1 MPQSAHRTFSALRS
15 LLASTVLIV
24 VSACA
29 SVPNVKPVLNQ
40 PTSGEIPQLVSAHGP
55 LSEAQSKAVIDRLA
69 TEARPSDVLA
79 RHLAIEEAV
88 AETPLVTGN
97 KTTLLPNG
105 EQAFHAIFQA
115 IRQARKHVHLEY
127 YEVEDIDD
135 GGEHLSD
142 LLLAK
147 RREGVQV
154 ALIYDSYGSGKT
166 PASFFDRLKAADV
179 ALVSFNPVNPLE
191 AHASYSPNDRDHRKI
206 LVADGALAIVGGV
219 NLSTDYESG
228 SGGSGGS
235 SGKSKNR
242 KNEPPEYWQD
252 TDMQI
257 EGPVVAQLQKL
268 FLETWK
274 QQKGPALEDAEFFPK
289 IAPKGSEVVRVIGS
303 GPDEKLPRYYVT
315 LLSAIRNAEHSIWI
329 ATAYFVPTDEEV
341 ADLKHAAR
349 RGVDVRLL
357 LPGKSDSSLSL
368 AVGHSHYSELLHA
381 GVKIYEARDE
391 ILHSKSA
398 VIDGVWS
405 VIGSSNF
412 DHRSVLFND
421 EVDAVVLGGATASAM
436 QDILESETQSA
447 VAIDPAAWSRRP
459 FGDRLREQFGQIW
472 QSLL

>member
-1 MPQSAHRTFSALRS
+1 MPQSAHRTFTLPRW
-15 LLASTVLIV
+15 LLAGIALTI

-29 SVPNVKPVLNQ
+29 SVPDVKPVINQ
-40 PTSGEIPQLVSAHGP
+40 PTSGETPQLVSAHGP
-55 LSEAQSKAVIDRLA
+55 LSEAQSKAVINRLE

-79 RHLAIEEAV
+79 RHLAIEEAI

-127 YEVEDIDD
+127 YEVEDIDE

-154 ALIYDSYGSGKT
+154 ALIYDSFGSAST
-166 PASFFDRLKAADV
+166 PASFFDRLKAAGV
-179 ALVSFNPVNPLE
+179 VLVKFNPINPLE
-191 AHASYSPNDRDHRKI
+191 ARAGYSPNDRDHRKI
-206 LVADGALAIVGGV
+206 LIADGTLAIVGGV

-228 SGGSGGS
+228 SLVR
-235 SGKSKNR
+235 SKKPR
-242 KNEPPEYWQD
+242 NEPPEYWQD
-252 TDMQI
+252 TDMEI

-274 QQKGPALEDAEFFPK
+274 QQKGPALEDADFFPNV
-289 IAPKGSEVVRVIGS
+289 APKGPEVVRIIGS
-303 GPDEKLPRYYVT
+303 GPDEKLPRYYAT
-315 LLSAIRNAEHSIWI
+315 LLSAIRNAEHNVWI

-368 AVGHSHYSELLHA
+368 AVGHSHYAELLHA

-421 EVDAVVLGGATASAM
+421 EVDAVVLGSATASAM
-436 QDILESETQSA
+436 QDILDSETHDA

-459 FGDRLREQFGQIW
+459 LGDRLREQFGQIW